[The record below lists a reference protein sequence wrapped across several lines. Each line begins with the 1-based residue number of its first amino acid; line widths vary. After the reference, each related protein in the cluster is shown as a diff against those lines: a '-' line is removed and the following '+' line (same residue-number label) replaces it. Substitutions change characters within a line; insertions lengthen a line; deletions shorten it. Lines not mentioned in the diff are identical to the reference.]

1 MIPRNDNERMSAW
14 LERAWL
20 QNYLE
25 RGLDDEESAW
35 FEAYVLDKPELLQ
48 AIETDTDLRDGLAVV
63 AAEQSSFATAGVDS
77 RPRSSSMP
85 RWLALAAM
93 LVVGIGV
100 GLFVPRTATDPGM
113 PLTANPARV
122 VYDTMRGTAA
132 EPQFERAALQA
143 ADVLLVEVAVPP
155 AASEIELR
163 IAGDAPRQLRMSA
176 DAFVSFLI
184 ERKRAESVRT
194 ASVEYALGDE
204 KQRLE
209 ISFPTK

>member
-48 AIETDTDLRDGLAVV
+48 VIETDTDLRDGLAVA

-93 LVVGIGV
+93 LVVGIGT
-100 GLFVPRTATDPGM
+100 GLITSRLVAPAGEPGVI
-113 PLTANPARV
+113 ASPARI
-122 VYDTMRGTAA
+122 VYDTMRGATLD
-132 EPQFERAALQA
+132 PQFDRRSLASQQWLI
-143 ADVLLVEVAVPP
+143 EVALPGS
-155 AASEIELR
+155 AGEIELLV
-163 IAGDAPRQLRMSA
+163 GDAPPRALSLES
-176 DAFVSFLI
+176 DAFVSFVISRAEAI
-184 ERKRAESVRT
+184 ERREARIRYTVDGVVRESTV
-194 ASVEYALGDE
+194 A
-204 KQRLE
+204 
-209 ISFPTK
+209 FPME